1 MLLGGKGGCQQ
12 CTCVPCNP
20 CERTCTNPHTG
31 TAFEAVY
38 TRYFEGAEDG
48 NVSDGYL
55 TASGDSDTSDPYDGM
70 DGNGPWFQQVAGEF
84 TLDPS
89 TTRHPCGVTVSFW
102 RNNYVLGASTIPPPA
117 TTTTMNR
124 IRVSVSALS
133 GTGVFVEGTY
143 VAIGDTLDLAVT
155 IPLVTGG
162 ADQSTN
168 DPRTSAGTATVTPE
182 CHNKTA
188 IFTIS
193 GRIEWNVSKRQHVVY
208 GLVRECYEEGTPCG
222 TACDGNPSPDVLY
235 LTISNFTSNF
245 NDIFGPLVGYYLIDS
260 EINGTYILERPPYVC
275 DSYSGVFG
283 DRCLYSKTQLIAVG
297 GFFGSGLGFNYNFPN
312 SGCFFPFIMRI
323 NYNDYDHPLCGPNY
337 YANGT
342 STDVDYFA
350 NGGSLTG
357 SFDWV
362 LES

>member
-38 TRYFEGAEDG
+38 TRYFEGAEAG
-48 NVSDGYL
+48 NTSDGYL
-55 TASGDSDTSDPYDGM
+55 SATGDSDTSDPYDGM
-70 DGNGPWFQQVAGEF
+70 DGTGPWYQEVAGTF
-84 TLDPS
+84 TLEPS
-89 TTRHPCGVTVSFW
+89 TTRHPCSVTVSFW
-102 RNNYVLGASTIPPPA
+102 RNNYVLGAATIPPPA

-124 IRVSVSALS
+124 IRVSVSASS

-208 GLVRECYEEGTPCG
+208 GLVRECYEIGTPCSTWCG
-222 TACDGNPSPDVLY
+222 GFASPSTIY
-235 LTISNFTSNF
+235 LTISNFGGTA
-245 NDIFGPLVGYYLIDS
+245 PDS
-260 EINGTYILERPPYVC
+260 PYTVNGTYVLDRVPNAC
-275 DSYSGVFG
+275 DWWQAPWPHDCAGFSVSGG
-283 DRCLYSKTQLIAVG
+283 DTINVS
-297 GFFGSGLGFNYNFPN
+297 SG
-312 SGCFFPFIMRI
+312 
-323 NYNDYDHPLCGPNY
+323 
-337 YANGT
+337 NGIFMCHFT
-342 STDVDYFA
+342 PI
-350 NGGSLTG
+350 NGGLCVNLRMTATGVGTICGTGVIDSGTNGQSYYEGVYNG
-357 SFDWV
+357 SFDWEIEV
-362 LES
+362 